1 MKIYKKLCLVAVAL
15 TCAVINYSGCA
26 NGFGSNSAAEVKE
39 ADVSYDSISRMAYIG
54 GSLVYNSGNIGYG
67 QLYNGVKIAVRTSLV
82 ESENQ
87 DVTAYAGSS
96 EYTETI
102 KNYSD
107 KADSITFGYLT
118 VTEVSKEGI
127 SFYYTKYDSYGNT
140 AGSSN
145 YTVKAGESVDITG
158 DRKPDLKYSALVPV
172 RNDFENAMILS
183 FISSTDDLYTTMY
196 ATIKTDNPSRAAIE
210 TSLYGLN
217 TNNEFIYIVGSVDSQ
232 SRAVTSSET
241 IPGIS
246 HGDYVISEISGEY
259 YTAVGNNS
267 SSGYDLKSVD
277 DYTGNENEFFSELEP
292 FLTYFYTDEQFA
304 SDTGAVIL
312 LKKMPESLWGNL
324 SESLKN
330 NTCTQKEAVDK
341 LNEILVD
348 LSSILCI

>member
-26 NGFGSNSAAEVKE
+26 NGSDSNSAADYLQILLSMDSNSAAEVKE
-39 ADVSYDSISRMAYIG
+39 ADVSYVSISRMAYIG

-96 EYTETI
+96 EYTKTI

-107 KADSITFGYLT
+107 KADSIKFGYLT

-127 SFYYTKYDSYGNT
+127 SFYYTKYDSGGKT

-158 DRKPDLKYSALVPV
+158 DEKPDLKYSALVPV

-217 TNNEFIYIVGSVDSQ
+217 TNNEFIYIVGIVDSQ

-312 LKKMPESLWGNL
+312 LKKMPESLWG
-324 SESLKN
+324 EFIRKF
-330 NTCTQKEAVDK
+330 KK
-341 LNEILVD
+341 
-348 LSSILCI
+348 